1 MEKRE
6 DMLAEIVE
14 RELAMFLAT
23 PNEGG
28 PADCQRRPDTFRIM
42 RQMAHS
48 AHNDGFLRSYLED
61 LRDAEKD
68 GRNFMIEKYALMDEL
83 IPPISTSPLLD
94 VAADLETE
102 FMEDAA
108 RQRPDMVR
116 RNGANI
122 FRRYLR
128 AELQTLSQRSLEL
141 YAEEL
146 RAAKAG
152 GRNPVI
158 ERHEWLAAKLGKK
171 AGDSKS

>member
-1 MEKRE
+1 METRE
-6 DMLAEIVE
+6 QMLAEIVE

-28 PADCQRRPDTFRIM
+28 PSDCQRRPETFRLM

-48 AHNDGFLRSYLED
+48 AHNDEFLQSYLED

-83 IPPISTSPLLD
+83 IPPISSSSLLD
-94 VAADLETE
+94 VAADMETE

-108 RQRPDMVR
+108 RQRPDMVK

-141 YAEEL
+141 YADEL
-146 RAAKAG
+146 RAAKST

-158 ERHEWLAAKLGKK
+158 ERHEWLADKLGKTSGAPK
-171 AGDSKS
+171 V